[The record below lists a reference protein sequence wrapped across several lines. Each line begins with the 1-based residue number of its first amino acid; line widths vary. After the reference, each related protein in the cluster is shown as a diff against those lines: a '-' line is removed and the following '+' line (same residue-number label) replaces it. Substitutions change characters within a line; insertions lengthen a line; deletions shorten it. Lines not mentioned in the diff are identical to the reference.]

1 MEKVLEKQLRRYV
14 IAYIGQDG
22 QARYLGRKK
31 QLWFITPDITQ
42 AAKTR
47 NRALAQ
53 DLLSY
58 YRQEVTKD
66 IELAVIPLEIT
77 YELIKEVEV

>member
-1 MEKVLEKQLRRYV
+1 
-14 IAYIGQDG
+14 
-22 QARYLGRKK
+22 
-31 QLWFITPDITQ
+31 
-42 AAKTR
+42 
-47 NRALAQ
+47 LAQ